1 MKYKYLITT
10 LFVVLSCSWLEVYAG
25 FGGSSGGGSR
35 SVSVSRS
42 PSTSYSRPAPSTSTI
57 AKTTAGAA
65 LVTASTQQKAM
76 SLYDSKTTTTSMTKP
91 AVSTVQPV
99 QGTRYTPASTYT
111 PSVTSVANNRTT
123 VINNTTVVHQNSG
136 SGSGL
141 GTGLVVGAVAGA
153 LIADSGRH
161 DTVYVQQSAPPVQY
175 VQPTEPVQNNYT
187 PAPVSSKT
195 AADVHSGFSWS
206 ILLLVI
212 IAMVILAFV
221 VSTAYSNSSK
231 R

>member
-1 MKYKYLITT
+1 MKYKYLMIS
-10 LFVVLSCSWLEVYAG
+10 LLVVLSCSWLEAYAG
-25 FGGSSGGGSR
+25 FGGSSGGSR

-42 PSTSYSRPAPSTSTI
+42 PSPSYSRPSPSTSTI
-57 AKTTAGAA
+57 AISNAGSTVAA
-65 LVTASTQQKAM
+65 AAQQQKAM
-76 SLYDSKTTTTSMTKP
+76 SLYDSKTATTGMSKP
-91 AVSTVQPV
+91 VISTVQPARS
-99 QGTRYTPASTYT
+99 TSYTPTSNYTPTGGTAST
-111 PSVTSVANNRTT
+111 TSNRTT

-175 VQPTEPVQNNYT
+175 TQPAEPVQNNYA
-187 PAPVSSKT
+187 PAPISPTV
-195 AADVHSGFSWS
+195 AAEVHSGFSWAT
-206 ILLLVI
+206 LF
-212 IAMVILAFV
+212 MVTLALFILAIV
-221 VSTAYSNSSK
+221 VSTAYSK